1 MKDWCDHNNGN
12 LLAKSWVHWCKCART
27 GKLCCNSDDDCR
39 QKNVRLT
46 SNALFGRSDPSP
58 GESTWTHVL
67 PNFQMTV
74 LRHVCH
80 EVGIQS
86 FPKKGNSKRNLGDE
100 RFGVEDEAT
109 GEFMTFLNSARRRR
123 VEEYLADARN
133 IWEVTVFCILLAIVD
148 RNLLYPLLGDPI
160 QTDEEPSKMD
170 LLLDPDESKARLSG

>member
-1 MKDWCDHNNGN
+1 M
-12 LLAKSWVHWCKCART
+12 
-27 GKLCCNSDDDCR
+27 
-39 QKNVRLT
+39 T
-46 SNALFGRSDPSP
+46 SNALFGRRDPSP

-67 PNFQMTV
+67 PNFQTTV
-74 LRHVCH
+74 LRHICH
-80 EVGIQS
+80 QVGIQS

-109 GEFMTFLNSARRRR
+109 GEFMTFLSSARRRR

-148 RNLLYPLLGDPI
+148 RNLLYQLLGDPV

-170 LLLDPDESKARLSG
+170 LLLGPDESKARLSG